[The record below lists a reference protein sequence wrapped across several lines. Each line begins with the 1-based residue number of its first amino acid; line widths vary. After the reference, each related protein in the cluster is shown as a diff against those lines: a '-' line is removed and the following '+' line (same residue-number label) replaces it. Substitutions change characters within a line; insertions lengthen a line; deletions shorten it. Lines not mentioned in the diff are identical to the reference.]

1 MKKRMALL
9 AALLLSVSICAC
21 GKDEEVNTTQ
31 ETEVVE
37 DDAQKTEE
45 EEKSA
50 AEIKQEVIKEK
61 IEMRKQSGG
70 LFNKEK

>member
-1 MKKRMALL
+1 MALL

-45 EEKSA
+45 
-50 AEIKQEVIKEK
+50 
-61 IEMRKQSGG
+61 
-70 LFNKEK
+70 

>member
-9 AALLLSVSICAC
+9 AALFLSVSICAC
-21 GKDEEVNTTQ
+21 GKDEEVNPQQ

-37 DDAQKTEE
+37 DDVQKTEE

-61 IEMRKQSGG
+61 IEKKKQSGG

>member
-37 DDAQKTEE
+37 DDTQKTEE